1 MSDLIQLTDA
11 EIDLVS
17 GGYSYID
24 QSNSSSISQ
33 SASASN
39 SYSPVTATAS
49 YGSLAVAVGAEATN
63 SAVVS
68 QANVVKFRYY
78 Y

>member
-1 MSDLIQLTDA
+1 MSELVQLTEV
-11 EIDLVS
+11 EIELVS
-17 GGYSYID
+17 GGYVS

-49 YGSLAVAVGAEATN
+49 YHSTAVAVGAEADNT
-63 SAVVS
+63 ALVS
-68 QANVVKFRYY
+68 QANVVSFRHRY
-78 Y
+78 